1 MNRRIAVCLA
11 ALASGPLLAAQT
23 YKWVD
28 EHGVT
33 TYGEKPPANR
43 PAKAVETQPGGTI
56 ESGNLQQQKDAAESQ
71 QRAQAPA
78 AQPPAPAPAPARG
91 MDFDTFIRL
100 QVGMSEGELML
111 RAGKPDHE
119 SVENFR
125 NNVIKSLYYY
135 PTAANPYITTVTLNG
150 GRITNIERTKKTF

>member
-56 ESGNLQQQKDAAESQ
+56 ESGNLQRQKDAAESQ

-78 AQPPAPAPAPARG
+78 AQPPAPASARG

-100 QVGMSEGELML
+100 QVGMSEGELIM

-135 PTAANPYITTVTLNG
+135 PTTANPYITTVTLNG

>member
-1 MNRRIAVCLA
+1 MNQRIALCVA
-11 ALASGPLLAAQT
+11 VLASGPLLAAQT

-28 EHGVT
+28 ERGVIN
-33 TYGEKPPANR
+33 YGETPPAGR

-71 QRAQAPA
+71 QRAQASA
-78 AQPPAPAPAPARG
+78 AQPPAPVRTRG
-91 MDFDTFIRL
+91 MDFDIFIRL
-100 QVGMSEGELML
+100 QVGMSEGEVIL

-125 NNVIKSLYYY
+125 NNVVKSLYYY
-135 PTAANPYITTVTLNG
+135 PTVGNPYITIVTLSG
-150 GRITNIERTKKTF
+150 GRITNLERTRKTY

>member
-23 YKWVD
+23 YKWAD

-56 ESGNLQQQKDAAESQ
+56 ESGNLQRQKDAAESQ

-78 AQPPAPAPAPARG
+78 AQPPAAASARG

-100 QVGMSEGELML
+100 QVGMSEGELIL

-135 PTAANPYITTVTLNG
+135 PTTANPYITTVTLNG
-150 GRITNIERTKKTF
+150 GRITNIERTKKIF

>member
-43 PAKAVETQPGGTI
+43 PAKAVETQHGGTI
-56 ESGNLQQQKDAAESQ
+56 ESGNLQRQKDAAESQ

-78 AQPPAPAPAPARG
+78 AQPPAAASARG
-91 MDFDTFIRL
+91 LDFDTFIRL
-100 QVGMSEGELML
+100 QVGMSEGELIM

-135 PTAANPYITTVTLNG
+135 PTTANPYITTVTLNG

>member
-1 MNRRIAVCLA
+1 MNRRIAVCVA

-28 EHGVT
+28 ERGVT

-43 PAKAVETQPGGTI
+43 PAKAVETQPSGTL
-56 ESGNLQQQKDAAESQ
+56 ESGNLRKEKNALEPQQQ
-71 QRAQAPA
+71 AQAPA
-78 AQPPAPAPAPARG
+78 AQPPAPASARG

-100 QVGMSEGELML
+100 QVGMTEGELIL

-125 NNVIKSLYYY
+125 NNVVKSLYYY
-135 PTAANPYITTVTLNG
+135 PTAANPYITTVTLSG
-150 GRITNIERTKKTF
+150 GTITKLDRTKKTF